1 MVDQITDD
9 MFSDGFAVSVSEK
22 SLSWLTKYSPKD
34 FGDCLLKQDEKKQMT
49 SWLEFLIQKP
59 KQSGIDVGKKT
70 FSSQVGKKKKSTPRS
85 KNKLDTNCLF
95 LHGPPGIGK
104 TTIAK
109 LLFKKYNYDVL
120 EFNASDTR
128 TAKTIQES
136 LDKVGGSHNVIDF
149 MCNKKTKIAIILDE
163 IDGLSSGDKGGMT
176 EINNIISESREHN
189 TPFICIS
196 NNICKKTDSLKR
208 KSLYL
213 KLGKPND
220 MTIKNIINKISKSEE
235 IKLESETIK
244 KLVGKSQG
252 DIRRCITLLEYIFR
266 NQKQLADVRKK
277 KQNSENISMKI
288 DFNSNNQ
295 DADNDNANDTILE
308 QNNLDDEL
316 DISDADKCL
325 ENLINI
331 DNEIDNYSRKLTEL
345 QPYEMCEKILNSSN
359 TLEFFLKNFNY
370 DQSMTN
376 WYIYENFIKYID
388 KNRMAHL
395 DKKLKSIGEIYKCFT
410 FGDILEKEIMGNQN
424 FEFFEYI
431 NLIKT
436 HGSSYWTNAD
446 MKKASYNKM
455 GMMNYSTLLNRTS
468 LEYSNSKNWG
478 IINQALFSNGNTN
491 ITTELCNILYK
502 KIENDEKEYVKKI
515 IDTHNLSCD
524 TMEKIL
530 KYSSFYDKSQ
540 VSIFTE
546 LKKKIKLYYNN

>member
-9 MFSDGFAVSVSEK
+9 MFSNGYMVSLSET

-34 FGDCLLKQDEKKQMT
+34 FSECLLKQDEKKQMT

-59 KQSGIDVGKKT
+59 KQTVAENVKKT
-70 FSSQVGKKKKSTPRS
+70 SGSSKDKKKKTTPRS

-109 LLFKKYNYDVL
+109 LLYKKYNYDVL

-136 LDKVGGSHNVIDF
+136 LDKVGGSHNVVDF
-149 MCNKKTKIAIILDE
+149 MSNKKTKIAIILDE
-163 IDGLSSGDKGGMT
+163 IDGLSSGDKGGMS
-176 EINNIISESREHN
+176 EINNIISDSKEHN

-213 KLGKPND
+213 KLAKPTD
-220 MTIKNIINKISKSEE
+220 TTIKNIINKILKSEE
-235 IKLESETIK
+235 ISLELETIK

-266 NQKQLADVRKK
+266 NQKQLVDVRKK
-277 KQNSENISMKI
+277 KLQTENISMKI
-288 DFNSNNQ
+288 DFDGGKENNLTNLDLLNSNDVDCEE
-295 DADNDNANDTILE
+295 DAGLE
-308 QNNLDDEL
+308 SFL
-316 DISDADKCL
+316 S
-325 ENLINI
+325 I
-331 DNEIDNYSRKLTEL
+331 DNEIDNYSRKLTQL

-359 TLEFFLKNFNY
+359 TLDFFLKNFNY

-376 WYIYENFIKYID
+376 WYIYENFVKYID
-388 KNRMAHL
+388 KNRIGHL
-395 DKKLKSIGEIYKCFT
+395 DKKLKSIGEIYNCFT
-410 FGDILEKEIMGNQN
+410 IGDILEKEIMGNQN

-431 NLIKT
+431 NVIKT
-436 HGSSYWTNAD
+436 HGSSYWTNTN

-468 LEYSNSKNWG
+468 LEYSNSKSWSSL
-478 IINQALFSNGNTN
+478 NQCLFSTSDTN
-491 ITTELCNILYK
+491 ITTELSNILYK
-502 KIENDEKEYVKKI
+502 KIENDETEYVKKI
-515 IDTHNLSCD
+515 IDKYNISYN
-524 TMEKIL
+524 TMEKVL

-540 VSIFTE
+540 VGIFNE

>member
-9 MFSDGFAVSVSEK
+9 MFSDGFQVTVSDK
-22 SLSWLTKYSPKD
+22 SLSWLTKYSPSD
-34 FGDCLLKQDEKKQMT
+34 FSDCLLKADEKKQMT
-49 SWLEFLIQKP
+49 SWIEFLNQKSS
-59 KQSGIDVGKKT
+59 QTGIDLGKKT
-70 FSSQVGKKKKSTPRS
+70 SISSKGKKKKSTPRS

-220 MTIKNIINKISKSEE
+220 MNIKSVINKISQCEK
-235 IKLESETIK
+235 INLEPETVK
-244 KLVGKSQG
+244 KLVSKSQG
-252 DIRRCITLLEYIFR
+252 DIRRCVTLLEYIFR

-277 KQNSENISMKI
+277 KQNSENITMKI
-288 DFNSNNQ
+288 DFN
-295 DADNDNANDTILE
+295 DDNPLALSK
-308 QNNLDDEL
+308 LDEDQ
-316 DISDADKCL
+316 DISEEDKYL
-325 ENLINI
+325 ESLLNI
-331 DNEIDNYSRKLTEL
+331 DNEIDSYSRKLTEL
-345 QPYEMCEKILNSSN
+345 QPYEMCEKILNSNN
-359 TLEFFLKNFNY
+359 TLEFFLQNFNY

-388 KNRMAHL
+388 KNRIGHL
-395 DKKLKSIGEIYKCFT
+395 DKKMNSIGEIYNCFT

-431 NLIKT
+431 NVIKT
-436 HGSSYWTNAD
+436 HGSSYWTNTD
-446 MKKASYNKM
+446 LKKTSYNKM

-478 IINQALFSNGNTN
+478 SINQCLFSNSDTN

-502 KIENDEKEYVKKI
+502 KIENDETDYVKKVI
-515 IDTHNLSCD
+515 EQNNLSYD
-524 TMEKIL
+524 TMEKVI